1 MHFSMFVDDLPSLT
15 MIFANSKIILCTM
28 ELPKNN
34 GFYIS
39 MGEEEWFF
47 FLAFKD
53 CYGEVFFFKLEPP
66 KVNLNGANVP
76 VIETTEFIGFTW
88 DSKLSLVPHINKLM
102 DSCMKSSNLLR
113 SVSSYHIDIVENER
127 IVTQG

>member
-1 MHFSMFVDDLPSLT
+1 MDSTSLW
-15 MIFANSKIILCTM
+15 ARR
-28 ELPKNN
+28 N
-34 GFYIS
+34 GFS
-39 MGEEEWFF
+39 FSHSKTVMV
-47 FLAFKD
+47 K
-53 CYGEVFFFKLEPP
+53 FFFKLEPP

-127 IVTQG
+127 IVTQGQPVSENLCVE